1 LVLYIDGF
9 AKKEDHALTSLNAS
23 SLWTTYSI
31 TIADGHNWKFQRKMI
46 TRIFNVNAF
55 REYVSDVF
63 VAKGQKVVDY
73 LGKAADEGTVVD
85 INSLLLNFALDAFG
99 TYVRPPFSPS
109 LLLSFSPLTYSTL
122 LLLKVLVFNRS
133 PLLFSVVGWY
143 LRTSYLFCYLCLQ

>member
-1 LVLYIDGF
+1 
-9 AKKEDHALTSLNAS
+9 
-23 SLWTTYSI
+23 
-31 TIADGHNWKFQRKMI
+31 MI

-99 TYVRPPFSPS
+99 T
-109 LLLSFSPLTYSTL
+109 
-122 LLLKVLVFNRS
+122 
-133 PLLFSVVGWY
+133 
-143 LRTSYLFCYLCLQ
+143 